1 MKGRAESEIQ
11 KSAAQLMFLAII
23 ISSVFLVFDTN
34 NMHMIKYLFF
44 FLFFFMPFNSM
55 NRVYKEYNLGKSLIL
70 ISHSF
75 SCATSM

>member
-44 FLFFFMPFNSM
+44 FLFFF
-55 NRVYKEYNLGKSLIL
+55 YAI
-70 ISHSF
+70 
-75 SCATSM
+75 